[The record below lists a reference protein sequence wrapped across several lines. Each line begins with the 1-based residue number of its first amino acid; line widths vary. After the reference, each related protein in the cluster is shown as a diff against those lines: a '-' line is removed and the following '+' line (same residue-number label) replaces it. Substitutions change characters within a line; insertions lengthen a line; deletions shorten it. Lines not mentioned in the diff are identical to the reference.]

1 MPPQPPL
8 RIAGHALASLES
20 PDRHWYEKPAVTYAQ
35 MVIDHDKRL
44 DALDTWRA
52 ELRGAMQLIKFALG
66 ASVVSGIASTIAIVR
81 MLSGS

>member
-1 MPPQPPL
+1 M
-8 RIAGHALASLES
+8 
-20 PDRHWYEKPAVTYAQ
+20 TYAQ